1 MVKKEI
7 SSFVTNKLIWTL
19 WIIQILLALSAF
31 AYVIDII
38 SDGPSGNGAQIF
50 ASLFTYIALVSIGY
64 GLAHQI
70 VDSDR
75 SELSRLFSFI
85 YYVVLTGILYFG
97 ALDPGALLVLGGLI

>member
-19 WIIQILLALSAF
+19 WIIQILLAISALIYSIDFVDSENLSAAF
-31 AYVIDII
+31 V
-38 SDGPSGNGAQIF
+38 F
-50 ASLFTYIALVSIGY
+50 ASIFTYIALASIGY

-70 VDSDR
+70 ADSDR

-97 ALDPGALLVLGGLI
+97 ALDPGALLVLGELI